1 MRLQTPRFALVL
13 PVLCLVLSAGSAPAA
28 DLYLNGQFTVAGNT
42 FESGGF
48 TTTNPSDPTDPAF
61 HFANRGDDSDSAWVL
76 GGAFG
81 YAVAFNEMAPLDWDW
96 PLADWTVRFELEAK
110 GGGDTEYIT
119 QGLDPYISTVST
131 WQLMNNFWLDVPLD
145 APVRWALGRVPW
157 LAPLTFQAG
166 AGIGLSSTEIET
178 TNNTF
183 SGSTDGYGFAWQAGA
198 GFGYRLTDRVTLGLG
213 YRYLDL
219 GNHSFQLGSGSFPD
233 PLGTMEVDLVSH
245 ELNFGIRVA
254 FLDVASPGEW
264 SLESRNRDWSWAN
277 PRNWFKRN

>member
-1 MRLQTPRFALVL
+1 MRLKIARAALVL
-13 PVLCLVLSAGSAPAA
+13 PALYGLLTAGPALAA

-42 FESGGF
+42 FDSGGF

-81 YAVAFNEMAPLDWDW
+81 YAVPFNEMAPLDWDW

-131 WQLMNNFWLDVPLD
+131 WQVMNNAWLDVPLD
-145 APVRWALGRVPW
+145 APLRWALGRVPW
-157 LAPLTFQAG
+157 LEPLTFQAG
-166 AGIGLSSTEIET
+166 AGLGLGFTEIET
-178 TNNTF
+178 NNNTF
-183 SGSTDGYGFAWQAGA
+183 SGSSDDLHFVWQAGM
-198 GFGYRLTDRVTLGLG
+198 GLGYRLTDRVTLALG

-219 GNHSFQLGSGSFPD
+219 GDHSFPLGSGSFPD

-245 ELNFGIRVA
+245 ELSFGIRVA

-264 SLESRNRDWSWAN
+264 GLESRNRDWSWAN